1 MPGFTPG
8 LAVCLIPLHTI
19 SPHCLHLRAG
29 ALGLSPQKQT
39 LLRTWT
45 LPIPPTYS
53 ASPLL
58 RAGALGLSPQRQ
70 PQPSLGGAVHG
81 TTICEDEAVHF
92 ESGNNNVQEEG
103 GGGSGDGDGEE
114 GDVED
119 GKGSGGD
126 GAFGRGMPQMLPE
139 YRMRLLTGLKQY
151 YRGKYEEGVLGAK
164 VGGAGREGTRWVGV

>member
-1 MPGFTPG
+1 MPYP
-8 LAVCLIPLHTI
+8 PP
-19 SPHCLHLRAG
+19 PHFSFCLHLRAG
-29 ALGLSPQKQT
+29 ALGLSPQRQT
-39 LLRTWT
+39 PLRTWT

-58 RAGALGLSPQRQ
+58 RAGGLGLSPQKQTPLRPQ
-70 PQPSLGGAVHG
+70 PPSLGGAVHG

-92 ESGNNNVQEEG
+92 ESGNNNVQEG
-103 GGGSGDGDGEE
+103 GGGSEDGDGDGEE

-119 GKGSGGD
+119 GKGRGGD

-164 VGGAGREGTRWVGV
+164 VGGGAGREGTTWVGV